1 MRILDVTELKTV
13 LYVPSYHPFV
23 ERLIGTGRRQYLD
36 QVPFWDA
43 RDLQRKL
50 MSFQDYYNKDRV
62 HRGLDG
68 ARPNKQSEITD
79 PKIARLDDYRWKKR
93 CRGLYQLPVAT

>member
-1 MRILDVTELKTV
+1 
-13 LYVPSYHPFV
+13 
-23 ERLIGTGRRQYLD
+23 
-36 QVPFWDA
+36 
-43 RDLQRKL
+43 

-68 ARPNKQSEITD
+68 APPNEQSEITD
-79 PKIARLDDYRWKKR
+79 RKIARLEDYRWEKR